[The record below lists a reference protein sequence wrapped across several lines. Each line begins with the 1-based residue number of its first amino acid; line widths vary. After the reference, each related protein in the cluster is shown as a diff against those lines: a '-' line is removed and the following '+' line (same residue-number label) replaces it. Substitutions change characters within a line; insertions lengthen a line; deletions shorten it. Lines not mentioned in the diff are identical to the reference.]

1 MVLLILHFDAA
12 LWFSLQTQKEGNNV
26 SPSITEVVE
35 RLQSS
40 KIATRNDSINSKLK
54 RVLKDVNRKSSC
66 ILVAV
71 VFQLLL

>member
-1 MVLLILHFDAA
+1 MVLLILHFNVA
-12 LWFSLQTQKEGNNV
+12 LWFSLQIRREGNNV
-26 SPSITEVVE
+26 SPSITEVAE

-40 KIATRNDSINSKLK
+40 KIATRNDSVNLKLK
-54 RVLKDVNRKSSC
+54 SVLKDVNHRSSC